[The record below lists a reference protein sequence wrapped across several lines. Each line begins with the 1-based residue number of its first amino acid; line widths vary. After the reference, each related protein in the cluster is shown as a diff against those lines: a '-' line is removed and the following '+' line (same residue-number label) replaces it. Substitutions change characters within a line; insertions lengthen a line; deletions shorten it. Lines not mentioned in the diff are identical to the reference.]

1 MRSVVPGFDDVGDL
15 RTWFHDHRPG
25 DPPPDLTDGREQS
38 LRLFSRVED
47 EVDGD
52 AIWVV
57 DRAHDLVVVMR
68 WMDSAAVDRFL
79 GLVIGATG

>member
-1 MRSVVPGFDDVGDL
+1 MLAPSPTNPDYGFLWWLNRRHSFYKTAPAGSVFALGAGGNIIF
-15 RTWFHDHRPG
+15 
-25 DPPPDLTDGREQS
+25 
-38 LRLFSRVED
+38 
-47 EVDGD
+47 
-52 AIWVV
+52 V